1 MTVKSKLNVIL
12 SENAHKRVNGK
23 QSSER
28 TISNYGET
36 LHAIFNIL
44 QDLGYKLG
52 DPKNLSDRHVKAVME
67 EMYRLDRTPK
77 TMQGYL
83 SVLRIFAGWI
93 GKKGLVKDV
102 YYYLPNV
109 PREELRVNTIAHKSK
124 SWAEMGIDVQ
134 TKVEEANVLDPRL
147 GLMLMAQVAFGLR
160 CMEVLQ
166 MQPWKVD
173 QGDKFAA
180 YRTKGGRPRDIH
192 IDTPMQRAVLDFIK
206 TKTGKNEHLGW
217 KTRPNGQPASLA
229 FSRGRYYR
237 LMARLG
243 LTKAVEEV
251 TGHGLRAQFA
261 ENAALLRGLIPM
273 TLGGTGG
280 QMPREDLDLT
290 RLQVSELLGHSRKSI
305 TTAYYGSFG
314 RETTPDSSDR
324 AKHVIDACFKNFPTD
339 LLKPVTQ
346 DRIAQCLVL
355 SAEVMALGIYDDAR
369 KVQALWEHHSRRHAI
384 DWLPPTHGSNLAALE
399 AAAISIIRSAGG
411 PADHVRALE
420 KARK

>member
-1 MTVKSKLNVIL
+1 MTVKSKLNAIL
-12 SENAHKRVNGK
+12 SANAHKRVNGK

-36 LHAIFNIL
+36 LHAIFNML
-44 QDLGYKLG
+44 AALGYKLE
-52 DPKNLSDRHVKAVME
+52 DPKSLSEKHVKAVME
-67 EMYRLDRTPK
+67 EMHRLERTPK

-102 YYYLPNV
+102 YHYLPDV
-109 PREELRVNTIAHKSK
+109 PREELRVNTIALKSK
-124 SWAEMGIDVQ
+124 SWAEMGVDVQ
-134 TKVEEANVLDPRL
+134 AKVEEANALDWRL
-147 GLMLMAQVAFGLR
+147 GLMLIAQVAFGLR

-173 QGDKFAA
+173 KGDKFAA

-192 IDTPMQRAVLDFIK
+192 IDTPVQRTALDFIK
-206 TKTGKNEHLGW
+206 TKIGKNEHLGW
-217 KTRPNGQPASLA
+217 RAKENGQAASLA
-229 FSRGRYYR
+229 YSRARYYR

-243 LTKAVEEV
+243 LTKAIEEV

-280 QMPREDLDLT
+280 QMPREDLDLI
-290 RLQVSELLGHSRKSI
+290 RLQVSEELGHSRKSI

-314 RETTPDSSDR
+314 RETTPDSPDR
-324 AKHVIDACFKNFPTD
+324 AKQIIDACFKSFPAD
-339 LLKPVTQ
+339 LLKPVDQ
-346 DRIAQCLVL
+346 DRMAQCLVL
-355 SAEVMALGIYDDAR
+355 SAEVMALGIYDDPR
-369 KVQALWEHHSRRHAI
+369 KVQALWEHHSLRHAI
-384 DWLPPTHGSNLAALE
+384 DWLPPASGSNLASLE
-399 AAAISIIRSAGG
+399 AAAASLIRAGG
-411 PADHVRALE
+411 DGSGQVAA
-420 KARK
+420 